1 MSRLDERK
9 LVAEQADSVQPQNFG
24 TVAEAQAD
32 SAPEEVDSKDGVKV
46 AIHPAEGR
54 FSTVVIP
61 GVGSFKGGERISKSQ
76 FNKLEKDARHSP
88 TVAYPEGYPLLV
100 KADES

>member
-1 MSRLDERK
+1 MSRQRLDERT

-24 TVAEAQAD
+24 TVAEAQAE
-32 SAPEEVDSKDGVKV
+32 SAVEEVNKGGVKV

-54 FSTVVIP
+54 FSSVVVP
-61 GVGSFKGGERISKSQ
+61 GVGSFKGGERISKEQ

-88 TVAYPEGYPLLV
+88 TVDYPEGYPLLV
-100 KADES
+100 KDES